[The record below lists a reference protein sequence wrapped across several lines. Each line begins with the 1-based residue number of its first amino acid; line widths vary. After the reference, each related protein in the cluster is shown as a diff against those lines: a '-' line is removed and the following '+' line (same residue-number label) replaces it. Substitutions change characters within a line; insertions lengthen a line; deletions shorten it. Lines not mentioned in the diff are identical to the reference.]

1 MIDGYINISEAA
13 EKWGISTR
21 RVQVL
26 CKNGRIEGAAKL
38 GREWA
43 IPATA
48 EKPGDDRFVNGKYVA
63 WRKKSLKIRETN
75 TGIKGN
81 QDKLD
86 KWDYA
91 ISISSGAKQHHL
103 RDFTHHPTIVG

>member
-1 MIDGYINISEAA
+1 M
-13 EKWGISTR
+13 
-21 RVQVL
+21 QVL
-26 CKNGRIEGAAKL
+26 CKNGRIEGAAKF

-63 WRKKSLKIRETN
+63 WRKKSPKIRETN

-91 ISISSGAKQHHL
+91 ISISSGAITASSERFCSSSYHRWVIFLLVDILIK
-103 RDFTHHPTIVG
+103 

>member
-38 GREWA
+38 GREWV

-63 WRKKSLKIRETN
+63 C
-75 TGIKGN
+75 GISE
-81 QDKLD
+81 
-86 KWDYA
+86 
-91 ISISSGAKQHHL
+91 ISIHGL
-103 RDFTHHPTIVG
+103 RHTHESLLLFAEVSIASVARRLGHVSMTII

>member
-43 IPATA
+43 IPVRA

-63 WRKKSLKIRETN
+63 SIVNIQCVHDLRMIQMLLKRSQCMMN
-75 TGIKGN
+75 
-81 QDKLD
+81 
-86 KWDYA
+86 
-91 ISISSGAKQHHL
+91 
-103 RDFTHHPTIVG
+103 

>member
-38 GREWA
+38 GREWV

-63 WRKKSLKIRETN
+63 WRKKSPKIRETN
-75 TGIKGN
+75 TGIKSN

-103 RDFTHHPTIVG
+103 RDFTHHPNIVG

>member
-43 IPATA
+43 IPVRA
-48 EKPGDDRFVNGKYVA
+48 EKPGDWF
-63 WRKKSLKIRETN
+63 
-75 TGIKGN
+75 
-81 QDKLD
+81 
-86 KWDYA
+86 
-91 ISISSGAKQHHL
+91 
-103 RDFTHHPTIVG
+103 

>member
-86 KWDYA
+86 IWDYA
-91 ISISSGAKQHHL
+91 ISISSSAKQHHL
-103 RDFTHHPTIVG
+103 RDFTHHPNIVG

>member
-48 EKPGDDRFVNGKYVA
+48 EKPGDDRFVNGNTLHGEKNP
-63 WRKKSLKIRETN
+63 RK
-75 TGIKGN
+75 
-81 QDKLD
+81 
-86 KWDYA
+86 
-91 ISISSGAKQHHL
+91 
-103 RDFTHHPTIVG
+103 

>member
-1 MIDGYINISEAA
+1 ME
-13 EKWGISTR
+13 
-21 RVQVL
+21 
-26 CKNGRIEGAAKL
+26 
-38 GREWA
+38 
-43 IPATA
+43 
-48 EKPGDDRFVNGKYVA
+48 
-63 WRKKSLKIRETN
+63 KKSLKIRETN

-103 RDFTHHPTIVG
+103 RDFTHHPNIVG

>member
-48 EKPGDDRFVNGKYVA
+48 EKPGDDQICE
-63 WRKKSLKIRETN
+63 WKIRCMEKKIPEN
-75 TGIKGN
+75 KG
-81 QDKLD
+81 DKYWD
-86 KWDYA
+86 K
-91 ISISSGAKQHHL
+91 
-103 RDFTHHPTIVG
+103 R

>member
-38 GREWA
+38 GRS
-43 IPATA
+43 
-48 EKPGDDRFVNGKYVA
+48 GRFQPRLRNQEMIDLMNGKYVA
-63 WRKKSLKIRETN
+63 WRKKSPGK
-75 TGIKGN
+75 
-81 QDKLD
+81 
-86 KWDYA
+86 
-91 ISISSGAKQHHL
+91 
-103 RDFTHHPTIVG
+103 

>member
-38 GREWA
+38 DGVGVQPRL
-43 IPATA
+43 
-48 EKPGDDRFVNGKYVA
+48 R
-63 WRKKSLKIRETN
+63 
-75 TGIKGN
+75 N
-81 QDKLD
+81 QEMIDL
-86 KWDYA
+86 
-91 ISISSGAKQHHL
+91 
-103 RDFTHHPTIVG
+103 